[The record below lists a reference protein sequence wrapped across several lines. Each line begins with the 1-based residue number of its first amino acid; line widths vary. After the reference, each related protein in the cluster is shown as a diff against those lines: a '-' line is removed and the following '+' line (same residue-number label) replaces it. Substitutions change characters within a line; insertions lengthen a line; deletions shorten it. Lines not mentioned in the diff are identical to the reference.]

1 MPNEN
6 NEKKRFGR
14 RAAFGVASLVLTTVA
29 FYVCLIVFVIVKQK
43 AEAEVG
49 LNWWLMYALFTFGI
63 SGLASGL
70 LTITDVKGLL
80 PFAKK

>member
-1 MPNEN
+1 MPENN

-14 RAAFGVASLVLTTVA
+14 RAQFGVASLILTTVA
-29 FYVCLIVFVIVKQK
+29 FYVCMIVFVLVKEK
-43 AEAEVG
+43 AELG

>member
-1 MPNEN
+1 MPENN

-14 RAAFGVASLVLTTVA
+14 RAAFGVASLVLTTIA
-29 FYVCLIVFVIVKQK
+29 FYVCLIVFAKAK
-43 AEAEVG
+43 AETG

>member
-1 MPNEN
+1 MEN

-14 RAAFGVASLVLTTVA
+14 RAIFGVVSLALTTVA
-29 FYVCLIVFVIVKQK
+29 FYVCLIVFVLMKSK
-43 AEAEVG
+43 PELG

-70 LTITDVKGLL
+70 LTITDVKSLL
-80 PFAKK
+80 PFTRK

>member
-1 MPNEN
+1 MENN

-14 RAAFGVASLVLTTVA
+14 RATFGGVSLILTTVA
-29 FYVCLIVFVIVKQK
+29 FYVCMIVFVLVKSK
-43 AEAEVG
+43 PELG

-70 LTITDVKGLL
+70 LTITDVKGFL
-80 PFAKK
+80 PFSKK

>member
-1 MPNEN
+1 MEN

-14 RAAFGVASLVLTTVA
+14 RALFGVISLVLTTVA
-29 FYVCLIVFVIVKQK
+29 FYVCMIVFVLVKPK
-43 AEAEVG
+43 AELG

-70 LTITDVKGLL
+70 LTITDVKSFL
-80 PFAKK
+80 PFSKK

>member
-1 MPNEN
+1 MPNNN

-14 RAAFGVASLVLTTVA
+14 RATFGVISLILITVA
-29 FYVCLIVFVIVKQK
+29 FYVCMIVFAKSK
-43 AEAEVG
+43 AELG

>member
-1 MPNEN
+1 MEN

-14 RAAFGVASLVLTTVA
+14 RALFGVVSLVLTTVA
-29 FYVCLIVFVIVKQK
+29 FYVCMIVFVLMKSK
-43 AEAEVG
+43 PELG

-80 PFAKK
+80 PFTKK

>member
-1 MPNEN
+1 MEN

-14 RAAFGVASLVLTTVA
+14 RALFGVISLVLTTVA
-29 FYVCLIVFVIVKQK
+29 FYVCMIVFVLVKSK
-43 AEAEVG
+43 AELG

-70 LTITDVKGLL
+70 LTITDVKSFL
-80 PFAKK
+80 PFSKK

>member
-1 MPNEN
+1 MEN

-14 RAAFGVASLVLTTVA
+14 RAIFGVVSLALTTVA
-29 FYVCLIVFVIVKQK
+29 FYVCLIAFVLMESKP
-43 AEAEVG
+43 ELG

-70 LTITDVKGLL
+70 LTITDVKSLL
-80 PFAKK
+80 PFTKK

>member
-1 MPNEN
+1 MTNEN

-14 RAAFGVASLVLTTVA
+14 RAKFGMVSLILTTVA
-29 FYVCLIVFVIVKQK
+29 FYACMIVFVLVKEK
-43 AEAEVG
+43 PEVG
-49 LNWWLMYALFTFGI
+49 LNWWLFYALFTFGI